1 VPLKESEVQ
10 TQVKGRYAENR
21 KVTEDQAYLRRKI
34 NTANEESPDLTYP
47 GIQRLNNRYGA
58 AAVISSM
65 RLLHGFPPPKP
76 VRSVFA
82 YLAAI
87 CEEGAT

>member
-1 VPLKESEVQ
+1 VVLDTNKQALPP
-10 TQVKGRYAENR
+10 GRFADNR

-34 NTANEESPDLTYP
+34 NTANEDSPDLTYP
-47 GIQRLNNRYGA
+47 GIQRLNNRYGV
-58 AAVISSM
+58 AAVISSR

-82 YLAAI
+82 YL
-87 CEEGAT
+87 EELCKQQC